1 MYAINPN
8 EMSLLDRSIDQ
19 AMNISCL
26 APSGMPSAFGHD
38 ESTYMIGS
46 SQINDHLNQSAV
58 HSNLNFTKVGA
69 PLGDQS
75 NFDNTIVRSV
85 NDLNCSMTAYTQQA
99 DLNSSQLYQ
108 KHSISQPMQ
117 MFALDNESR
126 SDNSQINIKTV
137 PSLQQLKVNS

>member
-1 MYAINPN
+1 
-8 EMSLLDRSIDQ
+8 
-19 AMNISCL
+19 
-26 APSGMPSAFGHD
+26 
-38 ESTYMIGS
+38 MIGGS
-46 SQINDHLNQSAV
+46 RIDDHLNQSAV
-58 HSNLNFTKVGA
+58 HSNLNFTKMGNQ
-69 PLGDQS
+69 LGDQT

-117 MFALDNESR
+117 MFALHNDSR